1 MVDGILVLDYGG
13 QYCHLIARRIR
24 ELSVYSEIAPGD
36 ISKEEVL
43 SAGFSVKGLILSGGP
58 ASVFE
63 GGPAIDRRLLD
74 GSIPVLGIC
83 YGHQLIAHVLG
94 GKVSKG
100 KKGEFGTCLVSLKRR
115 KGVLK
120 GLKERERVWMS
131 HRDIV
136 IEAPEGFSIDAFS
149 DSCPIAAFSKDKLK
163 IYGIQWHPEVVHT
176 ENGVKILKNFVFDI
190 CKCSPEWKMEGFVE
204 KAIDEVR
211 EIVGSGKAIVALSG
225 GVDSSTAAMIAY
237 KALKDGVIGVFVDHG
252 LMRAGEA
259 EEVMKFFEGM
269 GLKVIYVN
277 ASSRFFNILKG
288 VKDPE
293 EKRRLIGNE
302 FVRVFE
308 EVARDIG
315 AQFLIQGTIY
325 PDRVESGR
333 GLTARIK
340 THHNVAGLPE
350 KMKLKVIEPL
360 KDLYKDE
367 VRAVAR
373 ELGLPREIIERQPFP
388 GPGLAVRV
396 LGEVTPERVEL
407 LRKADK
413 IVREEIEREGLSS
426 KIWQF
431 FAVLLNDRS
440 TGVKGDI
447 REYGHIVAIRAVE
460 SVDAMTA
467 KFSKLPYDLL
477 ERISTRITNEVA
489 GVTRVVYDVTHKP
502 PSTIEWE

>member
-43 SAGFSVKGLILSGGP
+43 LAGFSVKGLVLSGGP
-58 ASVFE
+58 SSVFE
-63 GGPAIDRRLLD
+63 GGPTIDKRLLD

-94 GKVSKG
+94 GKVSRG
-100 KKGEFGTCLVSLKRR
+100 TKGEFGTCLVFLKGRT
-115 KGVLK
+115 GVLK
-120 GLKERERVWMS
+120 ELKERERVWMS
-131 HRDIV
+131 HRDLV
-136 IEAPEGFSIDAFS
+136 IEVPEGFSVDAFS
-149 DSCPIAAFSKDKLK
+149 DSCPVAAFSNEKQR
-163 IYGIQWHPEVVHT
+163 IYGIQWHPEVIHT
-176 ENGVKILKNFVFDI
+176 ENGMKILKNFVFDI
-190 CKCSPEWKMEGFVE
+190 CKCSPEWRMEDFV
-204 KAIDEVR
+204 KRAINEVR
-211 EIVGSGKAIVALSG
+211 EKVGSGRAIIALSG

-237 KALKDGVIGVFVDHG
+237 KALGDRAIAVFVDHG

-259 EEVMKFFEGM
+259 EEVRKFFEGR
-269 GLKVIYVN
+269 GLRVVYVDS
-277 ASSRFFNILKG
+277 SSRFFEILKG

-302 FVRVFE
+302 FIRVFE
-308 EVARDIG
+308 EVAKGIE

-350 KMKLKVIEPL
+350 RMDLKVVEPL
-360 KDLYKDE
+360 RDLYKDE

-373 ELGLPREIIERQPFP
+373 ELGLPKEIIERQPFP

-413 IVREEIEREGLSS
+413 IVREEIEKEGLSS
-426 KIWQF
+426 RIWQF

-440 TGVKGDI
+440 TGVKGDS

-467 KFSKLPYDLL
+467 KFSRLPYDLL

>member
-24 ELSVYSEIAPGD
+24 ELSVYSEIAPGN
-36 ISKEEVL
+36 ISKEEVI

-58 ASVFE
+58 SSVFE
-63 GGPAIDRRLLD
+63 GGPTIDKRLLD

-94 GKVSKG
+94 GKVIRG
-100 KKGEFGTCLVSLKRR
+100 TKGEFGTCLVSLKRR
-115 KGVLK
+115 TGVLK
-120 GLKERERVWMS
+120 ELKEREKVWMS
-131 HRDIV
+131 HRDLV
-136 IEAPEGFSIDAFS
+136 TEVPEGFSVDAFS
-149 DSCPIAAFSKDKLK
+149 DSCPVAAFSNEKRK

-176 ENGVKILKNFVFDI
+176 ENGMKILKNFVFNV
-190 CKCSPEWKMEGFVE
+190 CNCSPEWRMEDFVK

-211 EIVGSGKAIVALSG
+211 EKVGSGRAIIALSG

-237 KALKDGVIGVFVDHG
+237 KALGERAIAVFVDHG

-259 EEVMKFFEGM
+259 EEVRKFFEGR
-269 GLKVIYVN
+269 GLKVLHVD
-277 ASSRFFNILKG
+277 ASPRFFEILKG

-302 FVRVFE
+302 FIGVFE
-308 EVARDIG
+308 EIAKGIE

-333 GLTARIK
+333 GTTAKIK

-350 KMKLKVIEPL
+350 RMDLKVVEPL
-360 KDLYKDE
+360 RDLYKDE

-373 ELGLPREIIERQPFP
+373 ELGLPKEIVDRQPFP

-396 LGEVTPERVEL
+396 LGEVTPEKVEL

-413 IVREEIEREGLSS
+413 IVREEIEREGFSS

-440 TGVKGDI
+440 TGVKGDS

-467 KFSKLPYDLL
+467 KFSRLPYDLL